1 MPKDTIFTA
10 GEMSQIEALLV
21 EYTLEFDHAIL
32 KNQKLRGLKC
42 GFCGYNFKYQ
52 NALNY
57 HIFNKHM
64 VDLKD
69 ITDSER
75 RLFIRFYLDDD
86 RDITYA
92 QFHKEYFAQK
102 NSFSLYLDEW
112 KNLKASDYHVI
123 SPNKLIH

>member
-1 MPKDTIFTA
+1 MPKDTIYTG
-10 GEMSQIEALLV
+10 GEMSQIEALLL
-21 EYTLEFDHAIL
+21 EYTLEFDLAIL

-57 HIFNKHM
+57 HILNKHM

-69 ITDSER
+69 ITDFER
-75 RLFIRFYLDDD
+75 RSFIRFYVDDD

-102 NSFSLYLDEW
+102 NILSLYLDT
-112 KNLKASDYHVI
+112 
-123 SPNKLIH
+123 